1 MRMPHPSMCPSG
13 VDMTQ
18 WVVTRQD
25 SHTHRDRPPPPLQAT
40 AGPYIPQALPELM

>member
-1 MRMPHPSMCPSG
+1 MPPSG

-25 SHTHRDRPPPPLQAT
+25 SHTCLLHPAAHRSL
-40 AGPYIPQALPELM
+40 LS